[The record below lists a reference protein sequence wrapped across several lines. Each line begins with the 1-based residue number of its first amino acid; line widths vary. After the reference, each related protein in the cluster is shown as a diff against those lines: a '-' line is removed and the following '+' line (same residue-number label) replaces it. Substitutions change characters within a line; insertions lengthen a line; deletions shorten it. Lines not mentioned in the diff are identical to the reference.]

1 MTGTDLLDKR
11 LVVVTGKGG
20 VGKSTVAAAL
30 GLRAAGR
37 GRRTI
42 VAEIGGRGDAR
53 RMFGAGPAGPGER
66 ELAPGLF
73 TISID
78 RQAALEEYLVDQ
90 LPARP
95 LASLL
100 GGSRTFGLLTA
111 ATPGLSELLCIG
123 KVWELAQPRRR
134 AAGAR
139 PYDLVILDA
148 PASGHAVALLAAPRT
163 FARAARVG
171 PIAHQGTRIDATLVD
186 RGLTAV
192 LAVTTPEESA
202 VTETLETAA
211 RLAAE
216 LGIAPERVV
225 VNGVH
230 PRRFAPRDLAPLRA
244 VLAADPSPAE
254 RRAVVLALT
263 DYDRGRSERAQV
275 GRLRRALGEAPVELP
290 FVYAGELGPAE
301 LARLGERLEP
311 GS

>member
-1 MTGTDLLDKR
+1 MTGIDLLDKR
-11 LVVVTGKGG
+11 LAIVTGKGG
-20 VGKSTVAAAL
+20 SGKSTVAAAL

-53 RMFGAGPAGPGER
+53 RMFGAGPVAPGEH

-78 RQAALEEYLVDQ
+78 PRAALEEYLVDQ

-163 FARAARVG
+163 FAQAARVG
-171 PIAHQGTRIDATLVD
+171 PIAHQGRRIHATLVD
-186 RGLTAV
+186 RRLTGV
-192 LAVTTPEESA
+192 VVVSRPEEAA
-202 VTETLETAA
+202 VTETLETGA

-216 LGIAPERVV
+216 LGLAPDRVV
-225 VNGVH
+225 VNGLH
-230 PRRFAPRDLAPLRA
+230 PRRFAPRDLVALRA
-244 VLAADPSPAE
+244 VLAADTSPAE
-254 RRAVVLALT
+254 RRAVELAVA

-290 FVYAGELGPAE
+290 FVYAGELGPAD
-301 LARLGERLEP
+301 LAGLGERLEP
-311 GS
+311 GT